1 MVPVLVIFLT
11 TPTLDAPVVE
21 AVGEAFPAMVQLT
34 QKPKAAAYRMAEKE
48 GHKTERLPGPTEA
61 ARVAVAAAL
70 AVLTATVATVGLV
83 ECISASIFKGGVI
96 MDYCIVNSE
105 GIIVNIIV
113 CEDAATAET
122 FGAVES
128 YEGACIGNKYEP
140 PIPVTQLD
148 RIEAQSAYTA
158 MMTGTLLEG

>member
-1 MVPVLVIFLT
+1 MVQAAHQAQQRAEAEMEAVAMAEDIVMLHNRVVPVLVIFLT

-70 AVLTATVATVGLV
+70 VVVMATAALAALV
-83 ECISASIFKGGVI
+83 KCISASIFKRV
-96 MDYCIVNSE
+96 
-105 GIIVNIIV
+105 
-113 CEDAATAET
+113 
-122 FGAVES
+122 
-128 YEGACIGNKYEP
+128 
-140 PIPVTQLD
+140 
-148 RIEAQSAYTA
+148 
-158 MMTGTLLEG
+158 